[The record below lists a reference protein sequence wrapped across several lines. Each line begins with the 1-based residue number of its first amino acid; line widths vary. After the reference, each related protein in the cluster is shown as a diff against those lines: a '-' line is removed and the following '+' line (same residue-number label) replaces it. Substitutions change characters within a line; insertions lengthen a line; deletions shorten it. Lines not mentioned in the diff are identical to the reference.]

1 MGVHRR
7 FGMMGRWIGAIAWG
21 SSAAL
26 LGTLAGATPAL
37 ATPQVT
43 EFRVPGPGGASTG
56 IAIDKLEKGRY
67 LMVERDVEIYS
78 EDPGA
83 F

>member
-1 MGVHRR
+1 MGPSHSIRVYQD
-7 FGMMGRWIGAIAWG
+7 FTSDVKSDGRVIEV
-21 SSAAL
+21 
-26 LGTLAGATPAL
+26 AGPFRL
-37 ATPQVT
+37 AT
-43 EFRVPGPGGASTG
+43 STG

-67 LMVERDVEIYS
+67 LIVERDVEIYS